1 MDFGFI
7 RCKLFCTEEINLGV
21 LYDCKKRNEAS
32 WESLVQPFFFITTMS
47 FLLYPSSVF
56 SGFLSFPFAFLP
68 WELFGNEGD
77 TGLEN
82 GEVVLSGSVPKSS

>member
-1 MDFGFI
+1 M
-7 RCKLFCTEEINLGV
+7 
-21 LYDCKKRNEAS
+21 
-32 WESLVQPFFFITTMS
+32 QPFFFITTMS
-47 FLLYPSSVF
+47 FLLSPSSVCN
-56 SGFLSFPFAFLP
+56 GLLSFPFAFLP